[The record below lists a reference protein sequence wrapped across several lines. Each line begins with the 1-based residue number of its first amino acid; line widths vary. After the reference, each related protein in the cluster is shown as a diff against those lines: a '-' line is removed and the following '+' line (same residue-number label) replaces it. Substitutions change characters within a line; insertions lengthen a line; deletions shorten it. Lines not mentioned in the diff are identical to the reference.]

1 MRTKILIL
9 IPTILVA
16 AGIVLFITFA
26 AVQNGAWAKIFPGQ
40 AETADSVS
48 SIQNTENTRDAG
60 STQNTESTQST
71 ENGRNTGNN
80 GSVASGEMQNAS
92 RPAESAGSEEKEDAA
107 EKTVYLTFDD
117 GPSEMTPLILDILED
132 YQVRAT
138 FFVTGIN
145 PGCAGYIRDAYEAGH
160 TIGMHTYSHDY
171 AEIYSSV
178 RAYYDDLERISQVCR
193 DQIGYVPR
201 CIRFPGG
208 SSNTVSAKYSPGIM
222 TYLTEDVTERGYL
235 YCDWNC
241 ANGDGEG
248 SLSVPELVENAS
260 EGAQY
265 RQAVMLCHD
274 GNGKRAT
281 VDALPQII
289 EYFRSQGYVF
299 RPLTEDTQMP
309 RHQVKN

>member
-1 MRTKILIL
+1 
-9 IPTILVA
+9 
-16 AGIVLFITFA
+16 
-26 AVQNGAWAKIFPGQ
+26 
-40 AETADSVS
+40 
-48 SIQNTENTRDAG
+48 
-60 STQNTESTQST
+60 
-71 ENGRNTGNN
+71 
-80 GSVASGEMQNAS
+80 
-92 RPAESAGSEEKEDAA
+92 
-107 EKTVYLTFDD
+107 
-117 GPSEMTPLILDILED
+117 
-132 YQVRAT
+132 
-138 FFVTGIN
+138 
-145 PGCAGYIRDAYEAGH
+145 
-160 TIGMHTYSHDY
+160 
-171 AEIYSSV
+171 
-178 RAYYDDLERISQVCR
+178 
-193 DQIGYVPR
+193 
-201 CIRFPGG
+201 
-208 SSNTVSAKYSPGIM
+208 M

>member
-9 IPTILVA
+9 ILTILVA
-16 AGIVLFITFA
+16 AGVVLFIAFA
-26 AVQNGAWAKIFPGQ
+26 AVQNGVCGTWEKFFPGL
-40 AETADSVS
+40 AETTGSAQSTG
-48 SIQNTENTRDAG
+48 NTQGAR
-60 STQNTESTQST
+60 STQNDGNTVSEETRNAFQS
-71 ENGRNTGNN
+71 
-80 GSVASGEMQNAS
+80 
-92 RPAESAGSEEKEDAA
+92 AESAGTAGSGGSGETENEA

-178 RAYYDDLERISQVCR
+178 RAYYDDLEKISQVCR
-193 DQIGYVPR
+193 EQIGYIPR
-201 CIRFPGG
+201 YIRFPGG

-222 TYLTEDVTERGYL
+222 TYLTEDVAERGYL

-248 SLSVPELVENAS
+248 ELPVQELVENAG
-260 EGAQY
+260 EGARY
-265 RQAVMLCHD
+265 RRAVMLCHD

-289 EYFRSQGYVF
+289 EYFSSQGYVF
-299 RPLTEDTQMP
+299 RPLAEDTQMP
-309 RHQVKN
+309 HHQVKN

>member
-26 AVQNGAWAKIFPGQ
+26 AVQNGAWAKISRGK

-178 RAYYDDLERISQVCR
+178 RAYYDESGEDISGLSGSDRLCSPL
-193 DQIGYVPR
+193 YPVPGR
-201 CIRFPGG
+201 QLQYGFR
-208 SSNTVSAKYSPGIM
+208 KYSPGIM

-241 ANGDGEG
+241 ANGDGGGQPVGAGTRGKTPPKER
-248 SLSVPELVENAS
+248 STVRLSCCVTTETA
-260 EGAQY
+260 
-265 RQAVMLCHD
+265 
-274 GNGKRAT
+274 NGPLWMRCLRSSNIFAPRGT
-281 VDALPQII
+281 YSGPLPKIRKCPVI
-289 EYFRSQGYVF
+289 R
-299 RPLTEDTQMP
+299 
-309 RHQVKN
+309 